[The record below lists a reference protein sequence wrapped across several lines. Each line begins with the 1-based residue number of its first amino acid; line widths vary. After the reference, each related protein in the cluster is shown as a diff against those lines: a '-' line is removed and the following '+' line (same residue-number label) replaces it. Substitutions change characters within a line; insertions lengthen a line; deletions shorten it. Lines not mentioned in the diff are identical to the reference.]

1 MRADL
6 TVELDE
12 NTVSRVVDTG
22 QLTTDGPIMAVEFMM
37 TMKGAD
43 WFDSIGQKLTV
54 EMTRGEMMTLC
65 QKMVAA
71 IDASVEAEKRHNKMA
86 AEVGGDV

>member
-1 MRADL
+1 MRTDL

-22 QLTTDGPIMAVEFMM
+22 QLTVDGPIMALKFVR
-37 TMKGAD
+37 TLAVDD
-43 WFDSIGQKLTV
+43 WIDSIGQKLTV

-71 IDASVEAEKRHNKMA
+71 IDASVEAEARHNKMA